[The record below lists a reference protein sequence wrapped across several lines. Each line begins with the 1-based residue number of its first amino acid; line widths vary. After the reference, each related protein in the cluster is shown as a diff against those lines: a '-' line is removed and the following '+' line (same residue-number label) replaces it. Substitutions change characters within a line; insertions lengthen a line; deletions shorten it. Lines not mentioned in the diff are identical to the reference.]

1 MGTNTMLTYEEVQ
14 QAEEGSYTLY
24 TPISASRFMLPYWN
38 PYKKDGSIASS
49 KDGSWK
55 GTTQNPI
62 EWMATNPQD
71 LRKYKLLS
79 TVYAEATLDG
89 RDIADA
95 TFTYDVTFPRDAQQY
110 SGTTVSI
117 SGLAAATLGTA
128 FQMQP
133 TSINSRMQGWSASGP
148 GNRRIMFYAV
158 NPDGSL
164 AQSGS
169 TANGYGHWFDQTATV
184 NAYANGYV
192 FSEFSPSS
200 LVFSLGQYP
209 GKNANGSKYTISQAL
224 VYKNGSKTAT
234 ARFIFNITIGGD
246 VNVTLRSI
254 DYTDPSTVGI
264 QNVENVS
271 RRVEN
276 VGIYDLSGRRI
287 SVTSA
292 SSVPSVLPKGVYIK
306 DGKKV
311 VVR

>member
-1 MGTNTMLTYEEVQ
+1 MWPYRVKFEGTDICEH
-14 QAEEGSYTLY
+14 A
-24 TPISASRFMLPYWN
+24 
-38 PYKKDGSIASS
+38 
-49 KDGSWK
+49 
-55 GTTQNPI
+55 
-62 EWMATNPQD
+62 
-71 LRKYKLLS
+71 

-117 SGLAAATLGTA
+117 SGQAAATLGTA

-158 NPDGSL
+158 NPDGTL

-271 RRVEN
+271 RRVKN
-276 VGIYDLSGRRI
+276 VGVYDLSGRRI
-287 SVTSA
+287 SISSA
-292 SSVPSVLPKGVYIK
+292 SSSLSDLPKGIYIVN
-306 DGKKV
+306 GRKV
-311 VVR
+311 VVK